1 MYIPKFFTRKEGF
14 TKKRERKRK
23 QTKMV
28 NDLPGKGNEW

>member
-14 TKKRERKRK
+14 TKKEKEK
-23 QTKMV
+23 ENKPKMV